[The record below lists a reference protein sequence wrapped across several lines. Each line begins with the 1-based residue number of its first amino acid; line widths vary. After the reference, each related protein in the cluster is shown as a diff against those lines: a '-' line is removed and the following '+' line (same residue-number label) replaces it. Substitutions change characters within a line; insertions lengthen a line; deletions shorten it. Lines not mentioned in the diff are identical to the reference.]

1 MSSHFPKNIVWRLII
16 ITSILMVALWSAYPL
31 VQALASQPFNS
42 TTPGVEATGSASSI
56 TTNVYVP
63 LLLSDHPWISPFG
76 VESNQ
81 PILSSNGLLAHAT
94 NLNLGYAR
102 MGTQI
107 SWAELQPAPGVF
119 IDWGKLAGFENELR
133 ELNQAGIT
141 PIVIVKDS
149 PDWAL
154 RQDVI
159 VDGQLTSCGPIA
171 EEHFSSF
178 ASFVQ
183 ELVNRYKTPEF
194 NVTNWE
200 IGNEPD
206 VDPDS
211 VPPDHGF
218 GCWGDSDDTAYFG
231 GDYYGE
237 MLKVVS
243 AAINEADPSA
253 KVWIGGLLLADP
265 ATTNPGQGY
274 PERFIRGILASG
286 AAPYIDVVAYH
297 AYSTYWDTPGIKND
311 WDMYFYGSWYPW
323 GGSMIGKARYLR
335 QIMNEYGV
343 NIPLFLNETGFGCQ
357 DKNPYCDHP
366 DDRFFQSQATH
377 LVRFYARALSENVS
391 GTIWYT
397 LDGPGWRYQGLVDQN
412 QQPTPAY
419 NAFKVIAQQLKYA
432 HYASTFY
439 YSDDI
444 EAYAFRRNSELV
456 HVVWAKEDTSITF
469 YIPAEKF
476 IQAIDRDGNVISVS
490 PPPMGA
496 DYELQA
502 GFDPI
507 YVIRHP

>member
-1 MSSHFPKNIVWRLII
+1 V
-16 ITSILMVALWSAYPL
+16 
-31 VQALASQPFNS
+31 
-42 TTPGVEATGSASSI
+42 
-56 TTNVYVP
+56 
-63 LLLSDHPWISPFG
+63 
-76 VESNQ
+76 
-81 PILSSNGLLAHAT
+81 
-94 NLNLGYAR
+94 
-102 MGTQI
+102 
-107 SWAELQPAPGVF
+107 
-119 IDWGKLAGFENELR
+119 
-133 ELNQAGIT
+133 
-141 PIVIVKDS
+141 VIKDS

-194 NVTNWE
+194 DVTNWE

-206 VDPDS
+206 VDPYTI
-211 VPPDHGF
+211 PPDQVF
-218 GCWGDSDDTAYFG
+218 GCWGDIDDTVYFG

-243 AAINEADPSA
+243 AAIKQADPSA
-253 KVWIGGLLLADP
+253 KVWVGGLLLA
-265 ATTNPGQGY
+265 NPNTSDDRKGK
-274 PERFIRGILASG
+274 PERFLNGILASG
-286 AAPYIDVVAYH
+286 AAPYIDMVPYH
-297 AYSTYWDTPGIKND
+297 TYSTYWDLPGYPLND
-311 WDMYFYGSWYPW
+311 WDMYLYGPWYSL
-323 GGSMIGKARYLR
+323 GGGVIGKARYLR
-335 QIMNEYGV
+335 QIMSEYGV
-343 NIPLFLNETGFGCQ
+343 NIPLFLNETGFGCSETNN
-357 DKNPYCDHP
+357 DCDPP
-366 DDRFFQSQATH
+366 DGRFFQSQATH
-377 LVRFYARALSENVS
+377 LVRYYARALSENVS

-397 LDGPGWRYQGLVDQN
+397 LNGPGWRYTGLLDQN

-432 HYASTFY
+432 RYVGTAY

-469 YIPAEKF
+469 YVPADKF
-476 IQAIDRDGNVISVS
+476 IQAVDRDGNVISVS
-490 PPPMGA
+490 PPPVGA

-507 YVIRHP
+507 YVIRRP